1 MITEEI
7 NSLVKQDPKK
17 GKSTAAAKGRNE
29 NAGAK
34 ASTSKKPAAAK
45 ETTAPKESAEVNTA
59 APQHKEGSQAAV
71 AAPDIQE
78 TAAHTEQPSSMILES
93 RIDALESRLE
103 NLQSEQRHQER
114 EQPWYDSPYVG
125 ITGVGLGVAALFA
138 LVFIWS
144 ILVRLVERMD
154 KRKSEAL
161 EMEGRLALLEKP
173 GGGQA
178 FSQTQPSTTGLL
190 NRIERLEQELDYL
203 RAKANPRAG
212 APGVRMPE
220 PVKTSSPAQAPIPS
234 EPVLLYAELGQD
246 HPNKAHFS
254 AGAKGPYTRI
264 RLKELR
270 PNQFQFDLDPELSS
284 GQLDEVLTK
293 PKQLEPF
300 ADYDLKP
307 NPRRAETRR
316 PGLAQRL
323 PSGLF
328 EVTQKALIEFIS

>member
-17 GKSTAAAKGRNE
+17 GKTTAAAKGKNE

-45 ETTAPKESAEVNTA
+45 EKTAPKESAEVKTA
-59 APQHKEGSQAAV
+59 APQHKEGSQAAT
-71 AAPDIQE
+71 APDIQE
-78 TAAHTEQPSSMILES
+78 TAAHTAQPSSQALARKVDSLKGEIES
-93 RIDALESRLE
+93 
-103 NLQSEQRHQER
+103 LQSNVLTHER

-154 KRKSEAL
+154 KRKSEAQ

-190 NRIERLEQELDYL
+190 HRIERLEQELDYL